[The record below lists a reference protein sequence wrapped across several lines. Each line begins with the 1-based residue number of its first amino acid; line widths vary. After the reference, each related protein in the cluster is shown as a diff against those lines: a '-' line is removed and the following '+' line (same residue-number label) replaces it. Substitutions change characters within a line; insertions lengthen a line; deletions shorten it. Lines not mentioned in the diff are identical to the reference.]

1 MKLAIRFTATPTSEI
16 KIYKDEEVYYKEN
29 PHGFAS
35 RSFVPSWL
43 LIGNEDL
50 EIPDPNACF
59 TGFVK
64 RVYPPSLSEKTDE
77 NVNNYIVDVDTL
89 GIIISVDLGKILDNI
104 PEVGNIIS
112 GVYRIYGSVNK
123 GDQDLQENIQEK
135 SEDSNIVIK
144 YWVSGSGDEPKSAL
158 KVISSPKDIKFIH
171 YNSVRKEGKE
181 VEGANFYEIPV
192 GMNFDYDTISEEGF
206 LDFIKT
212 L

>member
-1 MKLAIRFTATPTSEI
+1 
-16 KIYKDEEVYYKEN
+16 
-29 PHGFAS
+29 
-35 RSFVPSWL
+35 L
-43 LIGNEDL
+43 LIENEDL
-50 EIPDPNACF
+50 EIPDPSACF

-64 RVYPPSLSEKTDE
+64 RVYTPSQNEKTDE

-89 GIIISVDLGKILDNI
+89 GIIISLDLGENPDNI
-104 PEVGNIIS
+104 PAVGNIIS

-123 GDQDLQENIQEK
+123 GDQDLQEDIQEK
-135 SEDSNIVIK
+135 SEASNIVTK

-158 KVISSPKDIKFIH
+158 KVISSLKDIKFIH
-171 YNSVRKEGKE
+171 YNIVRKEGKE
-181 VEGANFYEIPV
+181 VEGDNFYEISV